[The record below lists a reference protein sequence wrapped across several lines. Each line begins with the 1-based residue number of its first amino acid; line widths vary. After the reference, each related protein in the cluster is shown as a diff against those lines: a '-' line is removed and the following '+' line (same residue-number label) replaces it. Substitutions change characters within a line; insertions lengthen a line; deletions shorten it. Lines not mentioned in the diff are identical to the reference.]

1 MKPFKIREYLKN
13 PNLRVVTRE
22 GKSVEILCTNLISDR
37 PVVAKITELGFSL
50 AYDVY
55 GSHTSY
61 QSPND
66 LFFVTEENKRWINLY
81 RIKSGSDAYAG
92 GLFKTK
98 EEADNW
104 IKNREAQE
112 RFEPTGFEAEPPQKA
127 ASIATGIWDE
137 NGDGGP
143 KDTASFIKVVCSLL
157 KTDEWSFYEQ
167 FVPEQYDSFEGS
179 RTAIDDQDTWKVN
192 HQDTLS
198 KKTFW
203 EILYDECLND
213 DKILNGMPLA
223 EFKKAVEAHAQEIA
237 DEAWENYE
245 PDESVDIL
253 VSRGHRD

>member
-1 MKPFKIREYLKN
+1 MKNYKYTKKQIKEAIAHWTAVLESSIDSESSSSSSEASSWK
-13 PNLRVVTRE
+13 
-22 GKSVEILCTNLISDR
+22 
-37 PVVAKITELGFSL
+37 VAWK
-50 AYDVY
+50 DDK
-55 GSHTSY
+55 
-61 QSPND
+61 QSGVAN
-66 LFFVTEENKRWINLY
+66 
-81 RIKSGSDAYAG
+81 
-92 GLFKTK
+92 FKTK

-104 IKNREAQE
+104 IKSREAQE
-112 RFEPTGFEAEPPQKA
+112 RYEPTGFEAEPPQKA

-179 RTAIDDQDTWKVN
+179 RTAIDDWDTWKVN

-223 EFKKAVEAHAQEIA
+223 EFKEAVEAHAQEIA

-253 VSRGHRD
+253 VKREHRD

>member
-1 MKPFKIREYLKN
+1 MKNYKYTKKQIKEAIAHWTAVL
-13 PNLRVVTRE
+13 E
-22 GKSVEILCTNLISDR
+22 SIASESSSSSSEASSWQ
-37 PVVAKITELGFSL
+37 VAWKDDE
-50 AYDVY
+50 
-55 GSHTSY
+55 
-61 QSPND
+61 QSGVAN
-66 LFFVTEENKRWINLY
+66 
-81 RIKSGSDAYAG
+81 
-92 GLFKTK
+92 FKTK
-98 EEADNW
+98 EEADSW

-143 KDTASFIKVVCSLL
+143 KDIASFIKVVCSLL
-157 KTDEWSFYEQ
+157 KTNEWSFYEQ

-179 RTAIDDQDTWKVN
+179 RTAIDDWDTWKVN

-253 VSRGHRD
+253 VSRGYRD

>member
-1 MKPFKIREYLKN
+1 MKNYKYTKKQIKEAIAHWTAVLENSINSESSSFSSEA
-13 PNLRVVTRE
+13 
-22 GKSVEILCTNLISDR
+22 SSWQ
-37 PVVAKITELGFSL
+37 VAWKDDE
-50 AYDVY
+50 
-55 GSHTSY
+55 
-61 QSPND
+61 QSGVAN
-66 LFFVTEENKRWINLY
+66 
-81 RIKSGSDAYAG
+81 
-92 GLFKTK
+92 FKTK

-104 IKNREAQE
+104 IKSREAQE

-143 KDTASFIKVVCSLL
+143 KDIASFIKVVCSLL
-157 KTDEWSFYEQ
+157 KTNEWSFYEQ

-179 RTAIDDQDTWKVN
+179 RTAIDDWDTWKVN

-223 EFKKAVEAHAQEIA
+223 EFKEAVEAHAQEIA